1 MKNKNRLMR
10 IWLSLVMI
18 LTCLMPG
25 TALQVYGTGMGTEY
39 IISITQGTS
48 YLYPEDTFTLTLNV
62 QLGDANILKESAFPA
77 DHAVSVNSSAIDS
90 SKMIYSVEYRDLEEK
105 YPEKIVISGLK
116 YMGRG
121 KSGTV
126 TLLTEGSASTPS
138 SISKEFKLSAITL
151 EETQDMLKVDDTA
164 NILVKAGATQNAQ
177 VKVINQGKQT
187 LRNVKVNL
195 ELAEKVEGIKIKTEE
210 AVISQLQSKE
220 VKTAA
225 FSIEVGEEVKAKVY
239 KANVIVNGASFPVN
253 LQVDSHVVPSVL
265 EVSTDSTKVF
275 SPGVAQDATI
285 TVKNVGERPAKN
297 IRVEINSENV
307 AIVGGSNV
315 KHIPVI
321 NAKASND
328 ITMKLR
334 VDTKV
339 KDNSVPI
346 KVEMTYLNSLGEE
359 AKDTQY
365 IYLSTSASAASSEV
379 VIDNI
384 ISPLGHYGVDENFTV
399 KFNVS
404 SKGAA
409 ENLKI
414 SVKGGEGIVPK
425 SQNLF
430 FVSKLSAGEKK
441 QYAVTFAAT
450 RDAVSSTHP
459 IQMVIEYGDAS
470 NPITISQYS
479 SVNISNPEK
488 DDEGTESKK
497 GTPKVIIGH
506 YKSEPVVVR
515 AGEQF
520 DLEIGFLNAHKTQSV
535 HNLKASLTV
544 REVGEQNT
552 GSVFT
557 PVGASNTFYIAD
569 LMPGQTEVKKIR
581 LYTIPSASP
590 KTYEISIEMEYEDNK
605 GNEIKATEGIGI
617 PVEQT
622 TKIEIGDIQV
632 DYAQV
637 GIPAYFNATIYNTG
651 KTNISNMMIYIEGEG
666 FSVEDNKM
674 FVGVFEKGATENYA
688 PTIVAESPGNLKGN
702 MIIEYE
708 EATGE
713 LRQISKEFT
722 IEVGEMAM
730 PPDMGMDNPDMMPQQ
745 KTSKLPLLIGIGAGI
760 IVAISVTLVVLK
772 KRKAKKE
779 KMMLDEDD

>member
-1 MKNKNRLMR
+1 MRNKNRMISML
-10 IWLSLVMI
+10 LSLVMI
-18 LTCLMPG
+18 LTSLIPG
-25 TALQVYGTGMGTEY
+25 TIKVYGTGISTEY
-39 IISITQGTS
+39 IVSITQGTS
-48 YLYPEDTFTLTLNV
+48 YLYPDDNFTLTVNV
-62 QLGDANILKESAFPA
+62 QLGEMNIDKDGNFPSE
-77 DHAVSVNSSAIDS
+77 DAVSVGGSAIDA
-90 SKMIYSVEYRDLEEK
+90 SKMNYSVEYLNADSQEN
-105 YPEKIVISGLK
+105 PSKIIISGLK
-116 YMGRG
+116 YTGRG
-121 KSGTV
+121 KDATV
-126 TLLTEGSASTPS
+126 RVVIADTNEVTQV
-138 SISKEFKLSAITL
+138 ISKDITLSAMTL
-151 EETQDMLKVDDTA
+151 SETQDMLKVDDVA
-164 NILVKAGATQNAQ
+164 NVLVKAGATQNAQ

-187 LRNVKVNL
+187 LRNVKVQL

-210 AVISQLQSKE
+210 AIISQLQAKE

-225 FSIEVGEEVKAKVY
+225 FSVEVDAEVKAKVY
-239 KANVIVNGASFPVN
+239 KANAIVNGASFPVN
-253 LQVDSHVVPSVL
+253 LQVDSHIVPSVL
-265 EVSTDSTKVF
+265 EVSTDSSKIF
-275 SPGVAQDATI
+275 NPGVAQDATI
-285 TVKNVGERPAKN
+285 SIKNVGERPARN

-321 NAKASND
+321 NAKGSSD
-328 ITMKLR
+328 ITMRLR
-334 VDTKV
+334 VDAKV

-346 KVEMTYLNSLGEE
+346 KVDMTYLNSLGEE

-365 IYLSTSASAASSEV
+365 IYLSTTASAISSEV
-379 VIDNI
+379 VIGNI
-384 ISPLGHYGVDENFTV
+384 VSPLGTYGVDENFMV
-399 KFNVS
+399 KFNIS
-404 SKGAA
+404 SKGPA

-414 SVKGGEGIVPK
+414 SVQGGEGIVPK

-430 FVSKLSAGEKK
+430 FVPKLSVGEKK
-441 QYAVTFAAT
+441 EYAVTLAAT
-450 RDAVSSTHP
+450 RTAVSSTHP
-459 IQMVIEYGDAS
+459 IQITVEYGDTS
-470 NPITISQYS
+470 KPITISQYS
-479 SVNISNPEK
+479 SVNVVNPDK
-488 DDEGTESKK
+488 DEEGSETKK

-535 HNLKASLTV
+535 HNLKANLAV
-544 REVGEQNT
+544 REEGEKNT

-569 LMPGQTEVKKIR
+569 LAPGQTEIKRIR

-605 GNEIKATEGIGI
+605 GNEVKATENIGI
-617 PVEQT
+617 PVEQV

-637 GIPAYFNATIYNTG
+637 GMPTYFNATIYNTG
-651 KTNISNMMIYIEGEG
+651 KTDISNMMISIEGEG

-688 PTIVAESPGNLKGN
+688 PTIIANMSGNLTGN
-702 MIIEYE
+702 MIIQYE

-713 LRQISKEFT
+713 VREVTKEFT
-722 IEVGEMAM
+722 IEVAEMAM
-730 PPDMGMDNPDMMPQQ
+730 PPDMPIDDPGMMPQPNGP
-745 KTSKLPLLIGIGAGI
+745 KLPLLLGGGLGILIAGI
-760 IVAISVTLVVLK
+760 VSAVILK

-779 KMMLDEDD
+779 KMMLDEDE